1 MMNAFR
7 ALGDIITNEKKKRY
21 IENQEFLVFL
31 RELVETLPAEACNRF
46 NNFPV
51 VIIKEDNKQQQLFI
65 ELTVSDYLFWK
76 DKAENTDLRF
86 EETITQIK
94 NRMLEKLTKVAEM
107 NKLEPKERKE
117 LLAILLD
124 AKKETK

>member
-1 MMNAFR
+1 MTNMMNAFR

-51 VIIKEDNKQQQLFI
+51 VIIKEDNKQQQ
-65 ELTVSDYLFWK
+65 
-76 DKAENTDLRF
+76 
-86 EETITQIK
+86 
-94 NRMLEKLTKVAEM
+94 
-107 NKLEPKERKE
+107 
-117 LLAILLD
+117 
-124 AKKETK
+124 